1 MDRSSFDRLSS
12 VIVREVI
19 IVREEKHRKHFIEII
34 SGIDLSKRGLE
45 REKKGDRFFVNGN
58 RK

>member
-19 IVREEKHRKHFIEII
+19 IVREEKHFIEII